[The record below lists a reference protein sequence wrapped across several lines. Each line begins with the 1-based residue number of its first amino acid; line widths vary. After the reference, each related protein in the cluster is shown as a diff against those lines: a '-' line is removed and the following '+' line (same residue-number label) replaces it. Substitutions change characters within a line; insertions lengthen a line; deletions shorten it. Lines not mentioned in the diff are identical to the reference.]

1 VQSPRRG
8 RLRHHRR
15 RRFKAFAF
23 SGVARQIRRAMGA
36 LAVLSALGLSGA
48 AGLNAYI
55 PLLLVGVCGRLGV
68 VQLAAPFDTM
78 THTWV
83 LVLLGVLLV
92 VELVVDKVPGL
103 DHINDVVQ
111 TFVRP
116 GAGALLFG
124 ANTGAITEIH
134 PALALTAGLLI
145 SFGVHATKAVARPVV
160 SASTLGLGT
169 PVVSAAED
177 AASLASALFAIFLPV
192 TVLLFFGFF
201 VFGAYWVWSRLYAA
215 KARRTRGG

>member
-1 VQSPRRG
+1 MR
-8 RLRHHRR
+8 
-15 RRFKAFAF
+15 
-23 SGVARQIRRAMGA
+23 MGA

-68 VQLAAPFDTM
+68 VQLAAPFDTI
-78 THTWV
+78 THTWA
-83 LVLLGVLLV
+83 LILLGVLLV

-103 DHINDVVQ
+103 DHINDIVQ

-134 PALALTAGLLI
+134 PTLALTAGLLI
-145 SFGVHATKAVARPVV
+145 SFGVHATKAVARPVL
-160 SASTLGLGT
+160 ALTTGRAT
-169 PVVSAAED
+169 AFVVSAAED
-177 AASLASALFAIFLPV
+177 AASLASSLFAIFLPV
-192 TVLLFFGFF
+192 TVLLFFVFF
-201 VFGAYWVWSRLYAA
+201 VLGAYWVWSRLYAA
-215 KARRTRGG
+215 KARANRGR

>member
-1 VQSPRRG
+1 
-8 RLRHHRR
+8 
-15 RRFKAFAF
+15 
-23 SGVARQIRRAMGA
+23 MGA

-55 PLLLVGVCGRLGV
+55 PLLLVAVCGRLGV
-68 VQLAAPFDTM
+68 VQLAAPFDTI

-83 LVLLGVLLV
+83 LILLGVLLV

-103 DHINDVVQ
+103 DHINDIVQ

-134 PALALTAGLLI
+134 PALALTAGLLV

-160 SASTLGLGT
+160 SASTLGLAT

-177 AASLASALFAIFLPV
+177 AASLVSSLFAIFLPI
-192 TVLLFFGFF
+192 TVLLFLAFLLLS
-201 VFGAYWVWSRLYAA
+201 AYWVWSRLYAA
-215 KARRTRGG
+215 KARATRGGRGFPE